1 VMNLVLEVKNY
12 MFGIG
17 LYRGI
22 KGLLHNAE
30 EIKYLI
36 IVV

>member
-1 VMNLVLEVKNY
+1 